1 MFLVPLTRR
10 SSGLMRNV
18 DRLFDE
24 SFDRLFGDG
33 VTAAVPRSP
42 ALDVAESD
50 QAYTVTLELPGVA
63 KDDVKVSIEGR
74 RVTIEASAGKTDERK
89 EGDRIVYRE
98 RMQSSYARTVTLP
111 AELDQER
118 SSAKL
123 DNGVL
128 KLELA
133 KRQAAATKRIAIN

>member
-10 SSGLMRNV
+10 PSGLTRNV
-18 DRLFDE
+18 DRWFDE
-24 SFDRLFGDG
+24 SFDRLFGDSI
-33 VTAAVPRSP
+33 TAAATRSP

-74 RVTIEASAGKTDERK
+74 RVTIEANASKNDERK
-89 EGDRIVYRE
+89 EGNRVVYRE
-98 RMQSSYARTVTLP
+98 RAQSSYARTLALP
-111 AELDQER
+111 AEIDQER

-128 KLELA
+128 KVELA
-133 KRQAAATKRIAIN
+133 KRQASTTKRIAIN